1 MNSHM
6 IEWIANEKHMDVMRS
21 VELFVGM
28 IVLISAV
35 GFICLAAL

>member
-1 MNSHM
+1 MM
-6 IEWIANEKHMDVMRS
+6 AWIANEKHMEVMRS

-28 IVLISAV
+28 VVLISAV